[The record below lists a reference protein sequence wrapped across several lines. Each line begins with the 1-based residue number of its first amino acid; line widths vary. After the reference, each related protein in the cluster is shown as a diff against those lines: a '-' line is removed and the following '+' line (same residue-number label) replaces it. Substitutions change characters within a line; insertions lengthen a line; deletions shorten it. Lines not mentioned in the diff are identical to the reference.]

1 MAASVLKISF
11 NVCMLCLNFQ
21 GYEKTRKEKQT
32 LPALLHAFGTP
43 RPIVASVEAV
53 TSRLSSITEHSTDSA
68 HQLQAPLRSVPVNR
82 RSRLSALL
90 TPMSLES
97 SNLPDPR
104 IYHYQHHI
112 YLTQAREVESIPAKT
127 LQPFLNLTVHQT
139 SKNLPKTCPRTADK
153 LPEGPAQTLWWL
165 YQGKRYQGTVAGFST
180 TLPRRPG

>member
-1 MAASVLKISF
+1 MTAYLLPTPLESVEEIFVGMAASVPKISF

-32 LPALLHAFGTP
+32 LPALFHAFGTP

-53 TSRLSSITEHSTDSA
+53 VTSRLSSINEHSTDSA
-68 HQLQAPLRSVPVNR
+68 HQPQAPLLRSVPVNR

-139 SKNLPKTCPRTADK
+139 S
-153 LPEGPAQTLWWL
+153 
-165 YQGKRYQGTVAGFST
+165 
-180 TLPRRPG
+180 